1 MNSKVFSESFLY
13 WVDFNNLKNVAPK
26 KFEVAFE
33 NWLPTIWETT
43 SCLIW
48 IVESLY
54 TYAKICS
61 FLTVADFNKFQHII
75 VQCTLNDA
83 TFDMNLIGPLWMGV
97 SLIFI
102 HIRCLLLCRCF
113 MFYEIPGKNL
123 MSSFHPPTYL
133 TYFS

>member
-26 KFEVAFE
+26 KFKAAFE
-33 NWLPTIWETT
+33 NWLPTIYHMRNNFMPNLN
-43 SCLIW
+43 CRIYY
-48 IVESLY
+48 V
-54 TYAKICS
+54 KICS

-102 HIRCLLLCRCF
+102 HIRCLLLCRIF
-113 MFYEIPGKNL
+113 MFYEIPGKKL